1 MLLNSYIKNGMDT
14 AYDYFKNFAESTS
27 YDLDLYTIGYNIETF
42 RIKDYKKY
50 GVEYY
55 VSYFVVIKK
64 NGNSKLKRHETSLFR
79 KIRDFTFIKAYQAI
93 NKF

>member
-1 MLLNSYIKNGMDT
+1 MEKGGLEEVPYIMKDMDQYLEKNGLCLMLLNSYIKNGMDT

-50 GVEYY
+50 CEIV
-55 VSYFVVIKK
+55 K
-64 NGNSKLKRHETSLFR
+64 
-79 KIRDFTFIKAYQAI
+79 D
-93 NKF
+93 